1 MGAVPVGAAGEEPRC
16 GRVGDTAGAR
26 RSPPCASPA
35 SLRVAVKQE
44 GLRFVEQ
51 ELENITVSDLH
62 GQEGQ
67 FHYNISQ

>member
-1 MGAVPVGAAGEEPRC
+1 LLGGTGGVGYVGMQHSLAV
-16 GRVGDTAGAR
+16 
-26 RSPPCASPA
+26 ASPG
-35 SLRVAVKQE
+35 SFCIAVKHE

-62 GQEGQ
+62 GKEGQ

>member
-1 MGAVPVGAAGEEPRC
+1 VGYVGMQHSLAV
-16 GRVGDTAGAR
+16 
-26 RSPPCASPA
+26 ASPG
-35 SLRVAVKQE
+35 SFCIAVKHE

-62 GQEGQ
+62 GKEGQ

>member
-1 MGAVPVGAAGEEPRC
+1 MRYSLAVG
-16 GRVGDTAGAR
+16 
-26 RSPPCASPA
+26 SPGSFYI
-35 SLRVAVKQE
+35 AVKQE

-62 GQEGQ
+62 GKEGQ